1 MAIERGVFVNV
12 SFPRQFFWLVYFFCV
27 CFPELV
33 QLFISSVGKVCENPQ
48 SSVGKVLRM
57 AESSVGKMY
66 FLT

>member
-1 MAIERGVFVNV
+1 MHGRIDTNLLPDLIE
-12 SFPRQFFWLVYFFCV
+12 SFESYFLHVYFFK
-27 CFPELV
+27 LV